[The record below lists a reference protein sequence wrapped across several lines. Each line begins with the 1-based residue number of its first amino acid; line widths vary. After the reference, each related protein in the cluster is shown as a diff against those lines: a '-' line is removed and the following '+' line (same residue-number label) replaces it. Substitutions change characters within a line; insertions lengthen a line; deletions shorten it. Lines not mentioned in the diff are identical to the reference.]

1 MRLRIPG
8 NTNYIVTFGTEFLIL
23 FLGFMVFR
31 LANANLEDTGFS
43 EYTLIRRSIS
53 FLQPL
58 LMIGLGVAIPRY
70 VSLEPGRSSLLPSGL
85 IWMFLSILLICTGLW
100 IGKSYV
106 SRLFFGSE
114 NYTHYILPIAVMLSL
129 YGLHAIIYGFL
140 RGMFKVFQANFVQLI
155 NVGLIPAFSVYFTD
169 NVNDLLFWNIVLL
182 TGSLVIFIAYH
193 MIRMKIRFTKEQ
205 FIADSKL
212 LLVYGLPRVL
222 GDFALLGLLTLP
234 TFLILN
240 IEKNVL
246 VGGDVAY
253 SLTLLNLA
261 GAAFGPLGLILL
273 PEIVSAMRTQN
284 LKLIRRRFFVS
295 TALCLG
301 LTLLG
306 VAVFYLFSE
315 TILWI
320 LLGKDYRPSII
331 PVSKIV
337 LLSAFGYCLYIV
349 LRSFLDAMKVKA
361 SNAINLLI
369 CLGVYGIL
377 IGIGKYMGLDFTY
390 YLFSFAGVMT
400 LLGLITFIETY
411 QSIKKL

>member
-1 MRLRIPG
+1 MLK
-8 NTNYIVTFGTEFLIL
+8 NKNYIVTFGTEFLIM
-23 FLGFMVFR
+23 FLSFMVFR
-31 LANANLEDTGFS
+31 LAYTNLEEVGFS

-85 IWMFLSILLICTGLW
+85 IWMFLSILVICLSLW
-100 IGKSYV
+100 FGRFYTSY
-106 SRLFFGSE
+106 LFFGSE
-114 NYTHYILPIAVMLSL
+114 NYHRYILPIAMLLSL
-129 YGLHAIIYGFL
+129 YGLHAVIYGFL

-155 NVGLIPAFSVYFTD
+155 NVGIIPTVSVYFTN
-169 NVNDLLFWNIVLL
+169 NVNDLLLWNISLL
-182 TGSLVIFIAYH
+182 TGSLVLFISYH

-240 IEKNVL
+240 LEKNIL
-246 VGGDVAY
+246 LGGDVAY

-273 PEIVSAMRTQN
+273 PEIVSAMRVGN
-284 LKLIRRRFFVS
+284 LIFIRRRFFVF
-295 TALCLG
+295 TLICLG
-301 LTLLG
+301 LTFVG
-306 VAVFYLFSE
+306 VSVFYLFSD
-315 TILWI
+315 TILGI
-320 LLGKDYRPSII
+320 LLGEEYRSSII
-331 PVSKIV
+331 PTSKII

-349 LRSFLDAMKVKA
+349 LRSFLDALKVKA
-361 SNAINLLI
+361 SNSINLLI
-369 CLGVYGIL
+369 CLAVYGIL
-377 IGIGKYMGLDFTY
+377 IGIGKYWNLDFNF
-390 YLFSFAGVMT
+390 YLFSFVGIMT
-400 LLGLITFIETY
+400 LLGLLTFIESY